1 MEYENCLMYIR
12 DAATY
17 AQNCLIMC
25 FIPMFINA
33 ISEIQFIGYL
43 TLIRSRFSIINFLL
57 TNYDKNNWKSMVDEN
72 HDLENVILSNSIE
85 RKKTDKTNFLI
96 NIWRKSNQNTMSMK
110 KGKAADEGF
119 VYNSDNL
126 IVVQDICNKLKIA
139 LNLIP
144 NAFGVQTILL
154 LVVQFT
160 TMTSLG
166 YDICMQIA
174 K

>member
-1 MEYENCLMYIR
+1 
-12 DAATY
+12 
-17 AQNCLIMC
+17 MC
-25 FIPMFINA
+25 FVPMFINA

-43 TLIRSRFSIINFLL
+43 TLIRSRFNIINFLL

-72 HDLENVILSNSIE
+72 HDLENVLPSNASE
-85 RKKTDKTNFLI
+85 GKKTDKTNFLI

-110 KGKAADEGF
+110 KGKTRDEEKGF

-126 IVVQDICNKLKIA
+126 IIVQDICNKLKIA
-139 LNLIP
+139 LNLIT

>member
-1 MEYENCLMYIR
+1 
-12 DAATY
+12 
-17 AQNCLIMC
+17 MC
-25 FIPMFINA
+25 FVPMFINA

-43 TLIRSRFSIINFLL
+43 TLIRSRFNIINFLL

-72 HDLENVILSNSIE
+72 HDLENVLPSNGSE
-85 RKKTDKTNFLI
+85 GKKTDKTNFLI

-110 KGKAADEGF
+110 KGKTRDEEKGF

-126 IVVQDICNKLKIA
+126 IIVQDICNKLKIA
-139 LNLIP
+139 LNLIT